1 MYIVMLVECPDGWEG
16 PHCEYAKEIDWNDIE
31 LTKNHH
37 LGIGAIFVI
46 IIVSC
51 MICVGFCMW
60 YQGKM
65 DEKRRNQRYSTRPI
79 GKNRKVP
86 TRPNQAGMMA

>member
-1 MYIVMLVECPDGWEG
+1 
-16 PHCEYAKEIDWNDIE
+16 
-31 LTKNHH
+31 
-37 LGIGAIFVI
+37 
-46 IIVSC
+46 

-79 GKNRKVP
+79 GKNNRRVP